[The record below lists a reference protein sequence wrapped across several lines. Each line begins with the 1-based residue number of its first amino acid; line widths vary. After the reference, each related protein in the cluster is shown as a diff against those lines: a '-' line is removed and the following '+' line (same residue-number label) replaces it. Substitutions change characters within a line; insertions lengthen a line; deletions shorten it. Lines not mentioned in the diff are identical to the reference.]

1 MTKRVV
7 DYDPHTRITTTFDY
21 IEDGTVILGHEADV
35 SPVLEQNKALQNFED
50 YSKKGIK
57 DSWWHYATIP
67 MIVIEKWKIEK
78 GIDVFNKDHAKAV
91 KRLLNDPEYRYLK
104 TTAKMV

>member
-1 MTKRVV
+1 MKRIV

-21 IEDGTVILGHEADV
+21 TPDGMVILGSEADIT
-35 SPVLEQNKALQNFED
+35 PVLEQNKALQNHDD
-50 YSKKGIK
+50 YSKQGIK

-67 MIVIEKWKIEK
+67 MIVIEKWKNEL
-78 GIDVFNKDHAKAV
+78 GVDVFNKDHAKRV
-91 KRLLNDPEYRYLK
+91 KKLLNDPQYRYLK